1 MKADETLDDLGRWRF
16 LRPHQPEAAQ
26 RVLACFVILRPE
38 SILDA
43 LGPFGG
49 FADAFFEP
57 EAGQVPGP
65 DGCGARTG
73 KTEWWAEVP
82 EPSAAHLRG
91 DEAAPA
97 PPPDSAGGSQGP
109 RRSSVASQTRR
120 SSHHQAARPTSD
132 LFGPDNPDDTNCVFG
147 HWWIAPVAEEQQES
161 PDGASCTVVHRM
173 STGTHRVRM
182 TCPLRADKEPGQST
196 RSSISSQKPN
206 LRPTHCDAQ
215 TASARLTRVS
225 RSTKTRNPRSKA

>member
-1 MKADETLDDLGRWRF
+1 MKADETLDDLARWRF

-26 RVLACFVILRPE
+26 RVLACFVIIRPE

-43 LGPFGG
+43 LGPFDG

-65 DGCGARTG
+65 DGCGTRAG

-82 EPSAAHLRG
+82 EPSAADLRG

-120 SSHHQAARPTSD
+120 SSHHQVSQAPGQRVNLACVHADRAHRVHGHRPFD
-132 LFGPDNPDDTNCVFG
+132 
-147 HWWIAPVAEEQQES
+147 APVEWATARNQRSHQSSPGRS
-161 PDGASCTVVHRM
+161 PDIRS
-173 STGTHRVRM
+173 VR
-182 TCPLRADKEPGQST
+182 TGQS
-196 RSSISSQKPN
+196 RRHQ
-206 LRPTHCDAQ
+206 
-215 TASARLTRVS
+215 
-225 RSTKTRNPRSKA
+225 